1 MKILIIGNGFLATGI
16 VQKLESEGHEI
27 LIFARTRN
35 MRIQNQQVLGDIFDF
50 REFIKVFEWKPQVII
65 HTAWITTPG
74 IYRSD
79 LSNFQYAEFTT
90 NLAKFVINSDVE
102 HLIILGTC
110 AEYGYQKSPSK
121 AGLSKLTPV
130 TLYAQQ
136 KVVAF
141 NSVRELMQD
150 SKVRLTWARIFY
162 PFGPDQDQKRLIPL
176 LIKSLKNQE
185 PIVLADTT
193 SVYDWITTR
202 DISLAIS
209 WILKNDLPTEIDVG
223 TSFGFTNLELLKA
236 LEKLLQIPYPQASLG
251 IHNLGLEEVFVADK
265 SSALLSSG
273 WTPIDTITSGLEW
286 VLGT

>member
-273 WTPIDTITSGLEW
+273 WTPKDTITSGLEW

>member
-265 SSALLSSG
+265 SSALFSSG
-273 WTPIDTITSGLEW
+273 WTPKDTITSGLEW